1 MSDTT
6 ANLALPYILAA
17 QAQKHVTHN
26 EALRLLDGLVQLSVF
41 DRDLTA
47 PPSSPA
53 DGDRYIVGSG
63 ATGDW
68 TGWDGDVA
76 LRVDGAW
83 FRLRPQTGWRA
94 WVESEQALSVYDGSA
109 WQLLSFADPPRFK
122 AHPAADTP
130 VAVDT
135 WVTLPLTQTELNAR
149 GVFNT
154 AAYRFTAP
162 LAGTY
167 AFGATLLYKVATST
181 TARMRGRLL
190 LNGTSEI
197 RGSFAEVSGG
207 HTSGSKTLS
216 LQAVAELVAGD
227 TVELQAGF
235 RVADGIIAS
244 DHTCFW
250 ARYCST

>member
-26 EALRLLDGLVQLSVF
+26 EALRILDGLVQLSVL
-41 DRDLTA
+41 DRVLAA
-47 PPSSPA
+47 PPGSPA

-68 TGWDGDVA
+68 AGWDGDIA
-76 LRVDGAW
+76 LWVDGAW
-83 FRLRPQTGWRA
+83 FRLPPKPGWRA
-94 WVESEQALSVYDGSA
+94 WVESEQTLWVYVGSA
-109 WQLLSFADPPRFK
+109 WQMLTLADPPRFK
-122 AHPAADTP
+122 AYLTADTP
-130 VAVDT
+130 ITVDT
-135 WVTLPLTQTELNAR
+135 WVTLPLTQTEFNAR
-149 GVFNT
+149 GVFD
-154 AAYRFTAP
+154 AATYQFTAP

-190 LNGTSEI
+190 LNGTTET

-207 HTSGSKTLS
+207 HTSGSTTLG
-216 LQAVAELVAGD
+216 LQAVAELSPGD

-250 ARYCST
+250 GSKIS

>member
-6 ANLALPYILAA
+6 ANLALPYIMAA

-26 EALRLLDGLVQLSVF
+26 EALRILDGLVQLSVLE
-41 DRDLTA
+41 RNPTA
-47 PPSSPA
+47 PPGSPA
-53 DGDRYIVGSG
+53 NGERYIVGWG

-68 TGWDGDVA
+68 AGWDGDVA
-76 LRVDGAW
+76 AWVDGAW
-83 FRLRPQTGWRA
+83 FRLIPKPGWRA
-94 WVESEQALSVYDGSA
+94 WVESEQALWAYDGTM
-109 WQLLSFADPPRFK
+109 WQLLAFADPPRFK
-122 AHPAADTP
+122 AYPTADTP

-135 WVTLPLTQTELNAR
+135 WVTLPLTQTEFNAR
-149 GVFNT
+149 GRFDTV
-154 AAYRFTAP
+154 AYRFTAS

-167 AFGATLLYKVATST
+167 TFGAKLLYKVATST

-190 LNGTSEI
+190 LNGTTEI

-207 HTSGSKTLS
+207 HTSGSTTLG
-216 LQAVAELVAGD
+216 LQAVAELSLGD

-250 ARYCST
+250 GRHIG